1 MNHNNYRDNQLLLN
15 NSNNGLL
22 GSIYLDDWFD
32 VLIVNN
38 DSELILKG
46 LNYWSEKKYICKA
59 TFGSDEIITGISFFF
74 FF

>member
-1 MNHNNYRDNQLLLN
+1 MT
-15 NSNNGLL
+15 G
-22 GSIYLDDWFD
+22 FD

-74 FF
+74 FLTKHQQNCRIINDESYVKVPQQRLRL

>member
-1 MNHNNYRDNQLLLN
+1 MT
-15 NSNNGLL
+15 G
-22 GSIYLDDWFD
+22 FD

-74 FF
+74 FFNKASTELQNN

>member
-46 LNYWSEKKYICKA
+46 LNYWSEKN
-59 TFGSDEIITGISFFF
+59 TFAKQLLARMKL
-74 FF
+74 